1 MNITNPRSEYF
12 YTPDGTRIFYTTN
25 FSVSDLDEKDT
36 IIVFNYGLVCNSQ
49 HWKDQISY
57 FDQHGYKILLHDY
70 RSHFGSSGKT
80 NLEDCNFNQMVND
93 LYLLLESIHASK
105 YFMLGHSMG
114 VNVTLEFSRQ
124 YPEKLLGGVL
134 ISGTVLPPQDVMFDN
149 NITDL
154 VFPFLQYFS
163 KEYPNFFKKLWNTS
177 YMNPIARTLVY
188 RGGFNTK
195 MVPQEFIELY
205 MKKISELPQDM
216 LLHLMLE
223 MKNHDIIADLER
235 LNTPFLVMGGD
246 LDKVIPNHLQLILY
260 EKLPN
265 SELYFIKD
273 GSHVPQVDFP
283 ETVNARIQLFLDKIT
298 KKSQSL

>member
-1 MNITNPRSEYF
+1 MNISNPVSQFF
-12 YTPDGTRIFYTTN
+12 YAPDGTRIFFTTN
-25 FSVSDLDEKDT
+25 FLLPELKNHET
-36 IIVFNYGLVCNSQ
+36 LIVFNYGLVCNSQ

-57 FDQHGYKILLHDY
+57 FDQNGYKILLHDY

-80 NLEDCNFNQMVND
+80 SLEDCNFNQMVQD
-93 LYLLLESIHASK
+93 LHLLLESIHAK
-105 YFMLGHSMG
+105 KFFMLGHSMG

-124 YPEKLLGGVL
+124 FPEKLVGGVL

-149 NITDL
+149 NITDII
-154 VFPFLQYFS
+154 FPFLQYFS
-163 KEYPNFFKKLWNTS
+163 KEYPKVFKSLWSTS
-177 YMNPIARTLVY
+177 YMNPLARSLVY

-195 MVPQEFIELY
+195 MVPEEFIELY

-223 MKNHDIIADLER
+223 MKNHDIIADLES
-235 LNTPFLVMGGD
+235 LQTPFLIMGGD
-246 LDKVIPNHLQLILY
+246 LDKVIPNHLQIILH
-260 EKLPN
+260 EKLPH

-283 ETVNARIQLFLDKIT
+283 ETVNERIQLFLDQIVN
-298 KKSQSL
+298 

>member
-1 MNITNPRSEYF
+1 MKITNSKPQYF

-25 FSVSDLDEKDT
+25 FSNSELTDSDIL
-36 IIVFNYGLVCNSQ
+36 IVFNYGLVCNSQ
-49 HWKDQISY
+49 HWKDQITY
-57 FDQHGYKILLHDY
+57 FDNNGYKILLHDY

-93 LYLLLESIHASK
+93 LNLLLESIKANQ

-114 VNVTLEFSRQ
+114 VNVTLEFARQ
-124 YPEKLLGGVL
+124 FPSKLKGGVL

-149 NITDL
+149 NITDII
-154 VFPFLQYFS
+154 FPFLQYFS
-163 KEYPNFFKKLWNTS
+163 KEYPKIFKSLWSTS
-177 YMNPIARTLVY
+177 YMNPLARSIVY

-195 MVPQEFIELY
+195 KVPQEFIELY

-223 MKNHDIIADLER
+223 MKNHDIIADLEQ
-235 LNTPFLVMGGD
+235 LHTPFLIMGGD
-246 LDKVIPNHLQLILY
+246 LDKVIPNHLQIMLH
-260 EKLPN
+260 EKLPQ

-283 ETVNARIQLFLDKIT
+283 ETVNERIQLFLDKIV
-298 KKSQSL
+298 S